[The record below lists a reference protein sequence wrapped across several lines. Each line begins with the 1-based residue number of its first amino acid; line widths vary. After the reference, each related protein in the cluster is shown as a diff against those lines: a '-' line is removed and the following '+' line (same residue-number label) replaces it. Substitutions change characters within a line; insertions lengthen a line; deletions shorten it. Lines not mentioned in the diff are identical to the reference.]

1 MSTIAVQR
9 LQNQQLVHSKL
20 RKPGEVVARL
30 VVVQAQDYAGG
41 KWSIGL
47 RLPDSNDLR
56 IEQAIAD
63 KTIVRTWALRGTL
76 HFVAAADVHWLL
88 ALIAARNIARNARA
102 YRNLEL
108 DERTLARSNAV
119 LAKALGAGKQL
130 NRTELLAR
138 LEQGGISTK
147 GLRAVYML
155 QRASLDALIC
165 QTVMYRNNPTY
176 MSLDQLQP
184 TAKRMERDD
193 AVAELAKRYFITR
206 TPATLQDFIWWSGLS
221 PVDARAGLE
230 AIQSRLI
237 QETIAGRTYWLTR
250 SVATAPPNRLP
261 TAYLL
266 PGYDEYLLSY
276 KDRTASLDL
285 RHAKKLG
292 AGNGFLSPIVING
305 QVVGTWR
312 RTFKKGAVVIE
323 ANLFAPLSATARRA
337 LVAAAGRYGQFLGMP
352 VVLM

>member
-1 MSTIAVQR
+1 MTMSTIAVQR

-76 HFVAAADVHWLL
+76 HFVAAADVRWLL
-88 ALIAARNIARNARA
+88 ALVAARNIARNARA

-138 LEQGGISTK
+138 LEQSGISTK

-184 TAKRMERDD
+184 TAKRVERDD

-221 PVDARAGLE
+221 PVDARGGLE

-237 QETIAGRTYWLTR
+237 QETIAGRTYWLSH
-250 SVATAPPNRLP
+250 SVATAPTPDRLP

-337 LVAAAGRYGQFLGMP
+337 LVAAAGRYGQFLGM
-352 VVLM
+352 